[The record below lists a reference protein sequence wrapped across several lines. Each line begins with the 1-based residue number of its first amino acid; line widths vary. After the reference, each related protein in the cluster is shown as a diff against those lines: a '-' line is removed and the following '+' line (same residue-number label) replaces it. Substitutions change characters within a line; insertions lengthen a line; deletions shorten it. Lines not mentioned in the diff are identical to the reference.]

1 MASVVEVRCPVG
13 PRRLF
18 TKLKLGE
25 EHARYIHPDNLIE
38 FTCYDCSRR
47 LSQERQRPT
56 RVFHRFDFIGDLIE
70 SHAEDLWQSQAKV
83 REARERATPSD

>member
-1 MASVVEVRCPVG
+1 MAEVIEVRCPIG

-25 EHARYIHPDNLIE
+25 EHGRYIHPDNLIE

-47 LSQERQRPT
+47 VARQRQRPT
-56 RVFHRFDFIGDLIE
+56 RIYHRFNFVGELIE
-70 SHAEDLWQSQAKV
+70 SIAEDLWQHQTRLA
-83 REARERATPSD
+83 EARERATPSD